1 LAYLYDREDKVTH
14 QQNHTT
20 PLPETTVA
28 GGAGDG
34 GSSGPSLELLENKN
48 L

>member
-1 LAYLYDREDKVTH
+1 MTVKDKVTT
-14 QQNHTT
+14 NKITT

-34 GSSGPSLELLENKN
+34 GSSGPFVGVADFENKN